1 MAAAAD
7 LPVAPGEEQR
17 ATPLELFF
25 DLVFVFAMTQVTAL
39 LSKDLTWAGF
49 GRAMLVLGLLWWAW
63 SAYTWVINAQDPDA
77 TYVRLLLFTS
87 MILAFIVALVLP
99 HAFGE
104 DSAVFAFAYAGVRL
118 IHLGLYV
125 DASRGGRAQWSAIAG
140 FSAGALA
147 GMALL
152 IAGAEIEG
160 TTRIVLWSLALAIDL
175 AGPWLSRRRLRNLQP
190 LGVSHFAERFSLFI
204 IICLGESVVA
214 LGVGAEESTF
224 DRYVAIGVATGLS
237 ITAAMWWTYF
247 DYVAGAAEERL
258 ASISDAVS
266 TARDAYSYLHF
277 LLVAGIIVLAVGL
290 KKAIGHEDLPLEDP
304 ARLALCGGVALY
316 LVGHVAFRL
325 RMIGTPSVEKTL
337 AAAAIMVIYLL
348 TSDVDA
354 WIVKVLIVAVLALL
368 IARESAVERALRD
381 HLHHRVPAGG

>member
-1 MAAAAD
+1 MNPPAD
-7 LPVAPGEEQR
+7 LPAAPGEEQR

-39 LSKDLTWAGF
+39 LSKDLSWAGF

-77 TYVRLLLFTS
+77 TYVRILIFAS
-87 MILAFIVALVLP
+87 MTLAFIVALVIP
-99 HAFGE
+99 HAFGD
-104 DSAVFAFAYAGVRL
+104 DSAVFAWAYVGVRL

-125 DASRGGRAQWSAIAG
+125 DASRRGRARWSAIAG

-152 IAGAEIEG
+152 VAGAEIG
-160 TTRIVLWSLALAIDL
+160 GHARVPLWGLALAIDL
-175 AGPWLSRRRLRNLQP
+175 AGPWLSRRRLRGLQA

-204 IICLGESVVA
+204 IICLGESIVA
-214 LGVGAEESTF
+214 LGVGAETSEF
-224 DRYVAIGVATGLS
+224 DRYVALGVATGVSL
-237 ITAAMWWTYF
+237 TAALWWTYF

-258 ASISDAVS
+258 ASIDDAVS

-277 LLVAGIIVLAVGL
+277 LLIAGIIVLAVGL
-290 KKAIGHEDLPLEDP
+290 KKAIGHEDQPLDDA

-316 LVGHVAFRL
+316 LAGHVAFRL
-325 RMIGTPSVEKTL
+325 RMLGTLSVEKSL
-337 AAAAIMVIYLL
+337 ALVAVVVVHVA
-348 TSDVDA
+348 TSDADA
-354 WIVKVLIVAVLALL
+354 WVVTALLVGVLAVL
-368 IARESAVERALRD
+368 IARENAVERALRD
-381 HLHHRVPAGG
+381 RLHHRAV

>member
-63 SAYTWVINAQDPDA
+63 SAYTWVVNAQDPDA
-77 TYVRLLLFTS
+77 TYVRVLLFAS
-87 MILAFIVALVLP
+87 MVLAFIVALVIP
-99 HAFGE
+99 HAFGD
-104 DSAVFAFAYAGVRL
+104 DSAVFAWAYVGVRL

-147 GMALL
+147 GMTLL
-152 IAGAEIEG
+152 VVGAEVEG
-160 TTRIVLWSLALAIDL
+160 SARIVLWSVALAIDL
-175 AGPWLSRRRLRNLQP
+175 AGPWLSRRRMRNLQD
-190 LGVSHFAERFSLFI
+190 LGVTHFAERFSLFI
-204 IICLGESVVA
+204 IICLGESIVA
-214 LGVGAEESTF
+214 LGVGAEDHEF
-224 DRYVAIGVATGLS
+224 DRWVAIGAATGLT
-237 ITAAMWWTYF
+237 ITAALWWTYF

-258 ASISDAVS
+258 ASMHDSVS
-266 TARDAYSYLHF
+266 AARDAYSYLHF

-290 KKAIGHEDLPLEDP
+290 KKAIGHEDQPLADP

-316 LVGHVAFRL
+316 LAGHIAFRV
-325 RMIGTPSVEKTL
+325 RMIGTPSVEKSAALVAVL
-337 AAAAIMVIYLL
+337 AIYVA
-348 TSDVDA
+348 TPAVDV
-354 WIVKVLIVAVLALL
+354 WLVKVAIIAVLALL
-368 IARESAVERALRD
+368 TARESAVERPLRD
-381 HLHHRVPAGG
+381 RLHHRPPAG